1 MTFIYTYKTS
11 DGVRHEA
18 EIDAKR
24 REDAFAALR
33 AQGIRPIRVEEKP
46 MTPRERLL
54 RAILWAAAA
63 VALAAGAAGA
73 WVWARAAQDRARYQH
88 ETRAAFE
95 ALRGKAEAERKRHR
109 EEFAAVDFALLRNY
123 ALVERSPDIGFA
135 LEEIARGKGVV
146 EASRGRVKD
155 LFRNLYEV
163 FPPESAN
170 ERLDGQRLYGELM
183 DELDASEERLD
194 AAECI
199 LALLDDNRGRWR
211 VRNGRLEFDDLSLER
226 EVRFFMK
233 DTDGSAL
240 RWKRDFGRSGI
251 ESAPVELPHA
261 AAGKKQSK

>member
-46 MTPRERLL
+46 MTPRERLR
-54 RAILWAAAA
+54 RAVLWAAAA
-63 VALAAGAAGA
+63 VVLAACAAGA

-123 ALVERSPDIGFA
+123 ALVERSPETTRFEVSYIEIVPPRVRPFASSGFA
-135 LEEIARGKGVV
+135 LFVKQTSAPASMVMLPEISAPRVTYILEVV
-146 EASRGRVKD
+146 RFLTPVSVPALMKPVLTRST
-155 LFRNLYEV
+155 LFRAR
-163 FPPESAN
+163 PPFCEKTPS
-170 ERLDGQRLYGELM
+170 
-183 DELDASEERLD
+183 
-194 AAECI
+194 
-199 LALLDDNRGRWR
+199 
-211 VRNGRLEFDDLSLER
+211 RLE
-226 EVRFFMK
+226 
-233 DTDGSAL
+233 TA
-240 RWKRDFGRSGI
+240 
-251 ESAPVELPHA
+251 
-261 AAGKKQSK
+261 